1 MGGRET
7 DEFAIQFNDLSVRQ
21 RIVEPQEYENGG
33 NRLLLHPNSKPLQ
46 TLNILDQANR
56 NIAHGLGSLHFI
68 IYMGGGVDLAL
79 GTTKSANPTTL
90 TNILRIRTQIQL
102 NTNAT

>member
-68 IYMGGGVDLAL
+68 IYIGGGVL
-79 GTTKSANPTTL
+79 
-90 TNILRIRTQIQL
+90 I
-102 NTNAT
+102 